1 MNGGRKAEIERI
13 EASEAYKKYNNLY
26 NDDVMESMEPTEWL
40 EAEKKAREEFYSS
53 DLGKRYYELMWGK
66 SGFTGEKFELGWSK
80 EAKAVLLHELQR
92 AIQNR
97 ERFAKGTSTRD
108 KNYDLNAG
116 EIETRDVG
124 KRADF
129 TAEKR
134 KNTRPDIDRTD
145 VVIKHSSAES
155 YVVKKDKNEREYWE
169 IDSGKDIFKGL
180 KTPEEYRDAAYSYL
194 IANRDN
200 KIFVKDNF
208 GREITFIRLS
218 AEEFTR
224 SRESTILF
232 EEKPHMYTQKMRLVP
247 SLEDILLHSNVNW
260 NSPDHKNHKLFKE
273 KGFEN
278 YRGRV
283 GIDNVIFNTI
293 VRVGKTKFGDIFY
306 DINLEVDSYLPHTN
320 DSASD
325 INESTSTNS
334 IHENSE
340 KSNSFSEKSLE
351 IIPDASMSLPLSST
365 VDNVGKTS
373 FKAPEAKVSEKIKAS
388 FGTARDRLYIET
400 A

>member
-1 MNGGRKAEIERI
+1 M
-13 EASEAYKKYNNLY
+13 
-26 NDDVMESMEPTEWL
+26 
-40 EAEKKAREEFYSS
+40 
-53 DLGKRYYELMWGK
+53 
-66 SGFTGEKFELGWSK
+66 
-80 EAKAVLLHELQR
+80 
-92 AIQNR
+92 
-97 ERFAKGTSTRD
+97 
-108 KNYDLNAG
+108 
-116 EIETRDVG
+116 
-124 KRADF
+124 
-129 TAEKR
+129 
-134 KNTRPDIDRTD
+134 
-145 VVIKHSSAES
+145 
-155 YVVKKDKNEREYWE
+155 
-169 IDSGKDIFKGL
+169 
-180 KTPEEYRDAAYSYL
+180 

-224 SRESTILF
+224 SRESTTLF